1 MIKPPIAAVL
11 AAAMLSLLAAC
22 NMVPN
27 PQADQAA
34 RHAYQA
40 LRTGADISQDPLL
53 GDEMHRADAASLA
66 HVRAL
71 IPAGEPTRV
80 DNRGFNFNTDASGGR
95 ATLTHAYVYAD
106 RTIVART
113 NLRRLPGAPM
123 WIVTGIDITTE
134 GRGAGGSG
142 PTATV
147 TSGGPQ
153 EPTTAQRTA
162 ADQTVRWFYDQ
173 MRSGADYTH
182 DPRVGP
188 EMTSAEALATVHRVQ
203 SLLPPGDPESV
214 EQRSARFGVDTRTNV
229 PEARLNHAFHYANRT
244 IVLDTVLVMPQGSSD
259 FRLAGFNINEEHP
272 GATGDR
278 GSPDQAGS
286 GSGAEQGGGNQ
297 SRGDQ

>member
-1 MIKPPIAAVL
+1 MRKSPILAVL
-11 AAAMLSLLAAC
+11 AAATLSLLAAC

-27 PQADQAA
+27 QQADQAA

-53 GDEMHRADAASLA
+53 GDEMHQADAASLA

-71 IPAGEPTRV
+71 IPPGEPTRI

-123 WIVTGIDITTE
+123 WIVTGVDITTE
-134 GRGAGGSG
+134 GRGAGGSAQT
-142 PTATV
+142 TAV

-188 EMTSAEALATVHRVQ
+188 EMTSAEALATVHRLQ
-203 SLLPPGDPESV
+203 SQLPQGDPESV
-214 EQRSARFGVDTRTNV
+214 EERSARFGVDTSTNV

-244 IVLDTVLVMPQGSSD
+244 IVLDSVLVMPQGSDS
-259 FRLAGFNINEEHP
+259 FRIAGFNIREEHP
-272 GATGDR
+272 GASG
-278 GSPDQAGS
+278 GGGNEAGS
-286 GSGAEQGGGNQ
+286 EQGGGNQ
-297 SRGDQ
+297 TGGQ

>member
-1 MIKPPIAAVL
+1 MAKSPILAVL
-11 AAAMLSLLAAC
+11 FAATLAVLAAC

-27 PQADQAA
+27 QQADQAA

-40 LRTGADISQDPLL
+40 LRTGADISRDPLL
-53 GDEMHRADAASLA
+53 GEEMHQADAASLA
-66 HVRAL
+66 QVRAL
-71 IPAGEPTRV
+71 IPPGEPTRV

-95 ATLTHAYVYAD
+95 ATLTHAYVYPD
-106 RTIVART
+106 RTMVART
-113 NLRRLPGAPM
+113 NLRRAPGAPM
-123 WIVTGIDITTE
+123 WIVTGVDITTE
-134 GRGAGGSG
+134 GRAGGPG
-142 PTATV
+142 QTAAV

-153 EPTTAQRTA
+153 EPTTEQRTA

-188 EMTSAEALATVHRVQ
+188 EMTSAEALATVRRLQ
-203 SLLPPGDPESV
+203 QLLPQGDPQSV

-244 IVLDTVLVMPQGSSD
+244 IVLDTVLVMPQGSSS

-272 GATGDR
+272 GAAGGDH
-278 GSPDQAGS
+278 GAGDQSGS
-286 GSGAEQGGGNQ
+286 GSGGHQGGNQ
-297 SRGDQ
+297 SSGDQ